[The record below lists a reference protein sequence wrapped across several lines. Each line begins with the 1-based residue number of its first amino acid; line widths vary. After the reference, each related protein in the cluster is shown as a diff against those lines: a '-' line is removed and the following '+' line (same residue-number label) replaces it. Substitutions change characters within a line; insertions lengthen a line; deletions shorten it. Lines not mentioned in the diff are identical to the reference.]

1 MQIAFATKPFRPERS
16 LPQAA
21 PEWRLL
27 VLDPLAPASCTS
39 TGTYNQRASWQV
51 RPDLC
56 TTLAAGGADEVR
68 LDVRQPDM
76 IGPAVSVGFD
86 VMAAAV
92 IAAIDQDVTG
102 AGSAHLAEGDFLR
115 VGVMYALIVAR
126 PSRPPPAFNADP
138 RGIAEPTLR
147 TKAKATG
154 YLALANRCDAMFA
167 APPRRQHFSG
177 FAN

>member
-1 MQIAFATKPFRPERS
+1 LQIAFATKPFRPERS

-92 IAAIDQDVTG
+92 IAAIDQHIAD
-102 AGSAHLAEGDFLR
+102 AGFAHLAEGDLLR
-115 VGVMYALIVAR
+115 VGRHDRDRSRLEVPTVALLDRHIPR
-126 PSRPPPAFNADP
+126 PLGISHLDVVNRPTFRPPASW
-138 RGIAEPTLR
+138 IVV
-147 TKAKATG
+147 
-154 YLALANRCDAMFA
+154 
-167 APPRRQHFSG
+167 
-177 FAN
+177 